1 MFVQRIEPKNYFQ
14 MHHLSVE
21 KHIVLHDAEKLEL
34 NPVFSSGKIYY
45 NFTSKNY
52 YFMNYRYMYI
62 LEFGFVKIVITI
74 AIYFPAVSWN
84 SCDSGFDKGAE
95 KLSDSI
101 LIAPSMIIL
110 SRIVKWIRITYFISI
125 RYDVVFSTELLPLFM
140 DQ

>member
-1 MFVQRIEPKNYFQ
+1 MF
-14 MHHLSVE
+14 
-21 KHIVLHDAEKLEL
+21 
-34 NPVFSSGKIYY
+34 
-45 NFTSKNY
+45 
-52 YFMNYRYMYI
+52 MYI
-62 LEFGFVKIVITI
+62 LEFGFLRIVITI

>member
-1 MFVQRIEPKNYFQ
+1 
-14 MHHLSVE
+14 
-21 KHIVLHDAEKLEL
+21 
-34 NPVFSSGKIYY
+34 
-45 NFTSKNY
+45 
-52 YFMNYRYMYI
+52 MNYRFMYI
-62 LEFGFVKIVITI
+62 LEFGFLRIVITI

>member
-1 MFVQRIEPKNYFQ
+1 
-14 MHHLSVE
+14 
-21 KHIVLHDAEKLEL
+21 
-34 NPVFSSGKIYY
+34 
-45 NFTSKNY
+45 
-52 YFMNYRYMYI
+52 MNCRYMYI
-62 LEFGFVKIVITI
+62 LEFGFVKIVLITI

-125 RYDVVFSTELLPLFM
+125 RYDVVFKYRITSIVYGSVISVYELLAKCN
-140 DQ
+140 

>member
-1 MFVQRIEPKNYFQ
+1 
-14 MHHLSVE
+14 
-21 KHIVLHDAEKLEL
+21 
-34 NPVFSSGKIYY
+34 
-45 NFTSKNY
+45 
-52 YFMNYRYMYI
+52 MNYRYMYI

-110 SRIVKWIRITYFISI
+110 SRIIKWIRITYFISI

>member
-34 NPVFSSGKIYY
+34 NLVFSSGKIYY
-45 NFTSKNY
+45 NFTSTYY

-125 RYDVVFSTELLPLFM
+125 RYNVVFSTELLPLFM